1 MSHDVRIIPAHD
13 FLQTTIEGTIAFE
26 SSEQILRQIAAACR
40 DHDQHHVLIDATRL
54 PEKSLS
60 VIELYQLGSGLQ
72 EYGFGASHRIAI
84 VCNPGESTQRG
95 KFFELVAVNRG
106 ANVRVFDRLEDAW
119 AWLSEESR
127 PGGSASSSGQRASA
141 C

>member
-1 MSHDVRIIPAHD
+1 MSHDVRIIAATD

-26 SSEQILRQIAAACR
+26 SGEQILREIAAACI
-40 DHDQHHVLIDATRL
+40 DHDQHHVLIDATKL
-54 PEKSLS
+54 PAKSLS

-72 EYGFGASHRIAI
+72 QYGFGVTHRIAI
-84 VCNPGESTQRG
+84 VCAPGESTQRG

-106 ANVRVFDRLEDAW
+106 ANVRVFDKMEDAW
-119 AWLSEESR
+119 PWLSEESP
-127 PGGSASSSGQRASA
+127 PGNPVSANTPASA

>member
-1 MSHDVRIIPAHD
+1 MSHDVRVIAATD
-13 FLQTTIEGTIAFE
+13 FLPTTVEGNIVFE
-26 SSEQILRQIAAACR
+26 SSDQFLRQIAVAC
-40 DHDQHHVLIDATRL
+40 DQHDQHHVLFDATKL

-72 EYGFGASHRIAI
+72 QYGFGATHRIAI
-84 VCNPGESTQRG
+84 VCSPGESAQRG

-106 ANVRVFDRLEDAW
+106 ANVRSFDKVEEAW
-119 AWLSEESR
+119 TWLGEATP
-127 PGGSASSSGQRASA
+127 PGNPTNTNARASA